1 MCATPSLKD
10 NSVFI
15 IDDLRLELSNRRDD
29 QDDQDDQDNQDETK
43 TDHGCLD

>member
-1 MCATPSLKD
+1 MDAGATPSLKD

-15 IDDLRLELSNRRDD
+15 IDDLRLELWDD
-29 QDDQDDQDNQDETK
+29 QDDQDNQDNQDETK